1 MEPTQILVVANRTAA
16 APRLIE
22 AVRARR
28 KEGDCRFTLLI
39 PDVSDRRQADWTIET
54 ALPMI
59 RRAARSPVDTR
70 VGGPEPFEAVRTA
83 VREGQFDEI
92 IISTLPKGASKW
104 LKRDLVSRVKS
115 LGLPVTA
122 IIPGGSQLSNKQAV
136 GMVLET
142 GAEFGLPASARRT
155 TEPPPEQRSR

>member
-22 AVRARR
+22 EVRARR
-28 KEGDCRFTLLI
+28 KAGDCRFTLLI

-70 VGGPEPFEAVRTA
+70 VGGPDPFDAVRTA
-83 VREGQFDEI
+83 VRDGQFDEI

-104 LKRDLVSRVKS
+104 LKRDLVSRVKA

-122 IIPGGSQLSNKQAV
+122 IIPGGSQLSSRQAA

-142 GAEFGLPASARRT
+142 GAEFGLPASARPT
-155 TEPPPEQRSR
+155 TGPPPEQRSR

>member
-1 MEPTQILVVANRTAA
+1 MEPMHILVVANRTAA

-22 AVRARR
+22 QVRERR
-28 KEGDCRFTLLI
+28 KAGDCRFTLLI

-70 VGGPEPFEAVRTA
+70 VGGPDPFEAVRTA

-92 IISTLPKGASKW
+92 IISTLPRGASKW
-104 LKRDLVSRVKS
+104 LKRDLISRVKT

-122 IIPGGSQLSNKQAV
+122 IVPGGSQLSNKDAA
-136 GMVLET
+136 GLVLDL
-142 GAEFGLPASARRT
+142 GAGGGLSGEGR
-155 TEPPPEQRSR
+155 